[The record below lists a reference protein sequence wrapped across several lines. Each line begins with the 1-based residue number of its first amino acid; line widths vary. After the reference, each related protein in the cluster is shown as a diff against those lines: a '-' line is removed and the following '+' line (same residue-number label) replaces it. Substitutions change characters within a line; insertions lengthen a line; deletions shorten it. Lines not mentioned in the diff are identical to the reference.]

1 MKKAIL
7 FGLNY
12 KGTKAQLNGCIND
25 VHNMKELLQSQSFD
39 VVVHTDEDIVKRT
52 NACDIL
58 QELNNMAIMTHQESI
73 EHVWIHYSGHGCGVR
88 DLNGDERD
96 GKDECLVPSD
106 YATHGLVKDDH
117 IKNILRNFN
126 KNTKVTL
133 VVDCCHSGT
142 IADLKYRYV
151 HGQKYIESSTVCPAK
166 IVCISG
172 CKDNQ
177 TSADAY
183 HIFNEDGVSHAFTGA
198 LTSCILHVLKE
209 STTIPLHAL
218 VENVRKLLASKHFS
232 QYPQITSSFE
242 IQSDTTLF

>member
-12 KGTKAQLNGCIND
+12 KGTRAQLNGCIND
-25 VHNMKELLQSQSFD
+25 VHNMKDFLESQSFD
-39 VVVHTDEDIVKRT
+39 VTVHTDEDPLKKT

-58 QELNNMAIMTHQESI
+58 QELNNMAITTHQESI

-106 YATHGLVKDDH
+106 YNTHGLVKDDH
-117 IKNILRNFN
+117 IKNILKNFN
-126 KNTKVTL
+126 KNTKVTMIS
-133 VVDCCHSGT
+133 DCCHSGT
-142 IADLKYRYV
+142 IADLKYRYI
-151 HGQKYIESSTVCPAK
+151 HGQKHSESVTVCPAK

-183 HIFNEDGVSHAFTGA
+183 NVFNDDGVSLSGN
-198 LTSCILHVLKE
+198 S
-209 STTIPLHAL
+209 L
-218 VENVRKLLASKHFS
+218 VEFLI
-232 QYPQITSSFE
+232 QIFKSVIT
-242 IQSDTTLF
+242 